1 MAERATS
8 RTRSFSL
15 LRGAIIA
22 CAIVA
27 PIAGAIPTAAE
38 EAAVT
43 ATKCDRLAG
52 STDDPNRVAPGV
64 AYEEIPTRVAIA
76 TCVAD
81 LGKAPNTSRL
91 QFNLARARARAGQ
104 SIQAIPL
111 YTAAADRGMT
121 LAQVRMAWLLLG
133 GPDRLPRDIGEAVRN
148 LKLGQARVR
157 STTRCGRAVCTRAT
171 AKPHHRRRLHPIR
184 VKNPIIPLI
193 AIREPDGTP
202 SLLTT
207 VSRRLRAASTRSG

>member
-148 LKLGQARVR
+148 LKLAQAR
-157 STTRCGRAVCTRAT
+157 G
-171 AKPHHRRRLHPIR
+171 PI
-184 VKNPIIPLI
+184 
-193 AIREPDGTP
+193 DDT
-202 SLLTT
+202 
-207 VSRRLRAASTRSG
+207 LRARGLYSGDSESTSSTAASPYKGQKPNHSAHRNS